1 MLDLLGACFGSVDLV
16 MKTKWQHIWAFSVGR
31 GLDAKGCRYSVRG
44 FMLYRSFKEAQIF
57 GIRFCSL
64 WGCIFRGEDI

>member
-1 MLDLLGACFGSVDLV
+1 MPDLLGACFGSVDLV

-44 FMLYRSFKEAQIF
+44 FVLNMSFEGA
-57 GIRFCSL
+57 
-64 WGCIFRGEDI
+64 